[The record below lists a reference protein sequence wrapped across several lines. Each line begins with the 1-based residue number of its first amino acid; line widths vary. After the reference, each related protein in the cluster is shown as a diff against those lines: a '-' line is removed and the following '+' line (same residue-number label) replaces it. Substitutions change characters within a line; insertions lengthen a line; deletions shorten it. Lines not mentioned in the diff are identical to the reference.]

1 MQLCKIF
8 VPLRYKLLTM
18 KKIIALLVI
27 IATLAGILFYRSN
40 IHEREVVILSTNDIH
55 AVIDNFPELVT
66 AVNLCRD
73 TVTTVLVDGGDRWT
87 GNAFIDRVEGRLPI
101 IELMNHAGYDAAT
114 IGNHEFDKG
123 PAVLQG
129 AIDYAH
135 FPTLCANMQSHIDSL
150 ATPQGSITIKA
161 RNGVKIFIAGVVT
174 NYDNGHPDGS
184 DEVFQGLEFSDPME
198 AAKRELE
205 NRGNANIAILL
216 SHMGDD
222 KDIKFASENSGYNLI
237 VSGHTH
243 MRVDT
248 VVGKTAIGQTERL
261 LNLLGVTRIRLK
273 GNKVASVDYENIS
286 LESYAEDSATRQIV
300 DRIEND
306 PVLGAVVGRFS
317 DSVTHTGFANMMT
330 KVVAEATGAQ
340 IGFYHYGGVRLR
352 KHAAGDVKLATV
364 YNLEPFESK
373 IHTIT
378 MTPAQMRR
386 MIITKFNDTKNSKES
401 HRVDLFS
408 TTPYNIIVDERGEAT
423 DVVFPNLRENRK
435 YRVALS
441 DYVGKKYEDI
451 KGENHTKHDVLV
463 VDQLLEYLKTAPE
476 ITIDNQ
482 PHQKIIKL

>member
-1 MQLCKIF
+1 
-8 VPLRYKLLTM
+8 M
-18 KKIIALLVI
+18 KKIIALLVT

-40 IHEREVVILSTNDIH
+40 IHERELVVLSTNDIH
-55 AVIDNFPELVT
+55 AVIDNFPEFVT

-73 TVTTVLVDGGDRWT
+73 TVTTLLVDGGDRWT

-101 IELMNHAGYDAAT
+101 IELMNHAGYDAVVV
-114 IGNHEFDKG
+114 GNHEFDKG

-135 FPTLCANMQSHIDSL
+135 FPTLCANMQSNNPAL
-150 ATPQGSITIKA
+150 TTTQGSTTIKT
-161 RNGVKIFIAGVVT
+161 RNGIKVFIAGVVT

-184 DEVFQGLEFSDPME
+184 DDVFEGLEFSDPME

-222 KDIKFASENSGYNLI
+222 KDIKFASENSGYDMI
-237 VSGHTH
+237 VGGHTH

-248 VVGKTAIGQTERL
+248 LVGKTSIGQTERL
-261 LNLLGVTRIRLK
+261 LSLLGVTRIRLK
-273 GNKVASVDYENIS
+273 GNKVVSLDYENIS
-286 LESYAEDSATRQIV
+286 FDGYAEDSATREIV

-306 PVLGAVVGRFS
+306 PVLGAVVGQLA
-317 DSVTHTGFANMMT
+317 DSVTHTGFANMVT
-330 KVVAEATGAQ
+330 KVVAKATKADV
-340 IGFYHYGGVRLR
+340 GFYHYGGIRLR
-352 KHAAGDVKLATV
+352 KHAAGDIKLATV

-408 TTPYNIIVDERGEAT
+408 TTPYTIIVDERGEAT
-423 DVVFPNLRENRK
+423 DVLFPKLRENRK

-451 KGENHTKHDVLV
+451 KGENHTKHDILV
-463 VDQLLEYLKTAPE
+463 VDQLLKYLKESPVTP
-476 ITIDNQ
+476 IDNQ
-482 PHQKIIKL
+482 PHQKIVKR

>member
-1 MQLCKIF
+1 
-8 VPLRYKLLTM
+8 M
-18 KKIIALLVI
+18 KKIIALLVT

-40 IHEREVVILSTNDIH
+40 IHERELVVLSTNDIH
-55 AVIDNFPELVT
+55 AVIDNFPEFVT

-73 TVTTVLVDGGDRWT
+73 TVTTLLVDGGDRWT

-101 IELMNHAGYDAAT
+101 IELMNHAGYDAVVV
-114 IGNHEFDKG
+114 GNHEFDKG

-135 FPTLCANMQSHIDSL
+135 FPTLCANMQSNNPAL
-150 ATPQGSITIKA
+150 TTTQGSTTIKT
-161 RNGVKIFIAGVVT
+161 RNGIKVFIAGVVT

-184 DEVFQGLEFSDPME
+184 DDVFEGLEFSDPME

-222 KDIKFASENSGYNLI
+222 KDIKFASENSGYDMI
-237 VSGHTH
+237 VGGHTH

-248 VVGKTAIGQTERL
+248 LVGKTSIGQTERL
-261 LNLLGVTRIRLK
+261 LSLLGVTRIRLK
-273 GNKVASVDYENIS
+273 GNKVVSLDYENIS
-286 LESYAEDSATRQIV
+286 FDGYAEDSATREIV

-306 PVLGAVVGRFS
+306 PVLGAVVGQLA
-317 DSVTHTGFANMMT
+317 DSVTHTGFANMVT
-330 KVVAEATGAQ
+330 KVVAKATKAD
-340 IGFYHYGGVRLR
+340 IGFYHYGGIRLR
-352 KHAAGDVKLATV
+352 KHAAGDIKLATV

-408 TTPYNIIVDERGEAT
+408 TTPYTIIVDERGEAT
-423 DVVFPNLRENRK
+423 DVLFPKLRENRK

-451 KGENHTKHDVLV
+451 KGENHTKHDILV
-463 VDQLLEYLKTAPE
+463 VDQLLKYLKESPVTP
-476 ITIDNQ
+476 IDNQ
-482 PHQKIIKL
+482 PHQKIEKR

>member
-8 VPLRYKLLTM
+8 VPLRYKLLEM

-40 IHEREVVILSTNDIH
+40 IHEREVVVLSTNDIH

-66 AVNLCRD
+66 AVNRCRD
-73 TVTTVLVDGGDRWT
+73 SVTTVLVDSGDRWT

-101 IELMNHAGYDAAT
+101 IELMNHAGYDAVA

-135 FPTLCANMQSHIDSL
+135 FPTLCANMQSNNPAIT
-150 ATPQGSITIKA
+150 TPRGSITLKL

-184 DEVFQGLEFSDPME
+184 DEVFTGLEFTDPME

-205 NRGNANIAILL
+205 NRGDANIAILL

-222 KDIKFASENSGYNLI
+222 KDMKFASENSGYNMI

-248 VVGKTAIGQTERL
+248 LVGKTSIGQTERL

-273 GNKVASVDYENIS
+273 GSKVVSIDYENIS
-286 LESYAEDSATRQIV
+286 LEGYAEDSDTREIV

-306 PVLGAVVGRFS
+306 PVLGAVVGQLA
-317 DSVTHTGFANMMT
+317 DSVTQIGFANMMT
-330 KVVAEATGAQ
+330 KAVAQATNAD

-352 KHAAGDVKLATV
+352 KHAAGDIKLATV

-378 MTPAQMRR
+378 MTPAQMRQ
-386 MIITKFNDTKNSKES
+386 MIITKYNDTKNSKES

-408 TTPYNIIVDERGEAT
+408 TTPYDIIVDERGEAV
-423 DVVFPNLRENRK
+423 DVHFPLLRENRK
-435 YRVALS
+435 YSVALS
-441 DYVGKKYEDI
+441 DYVGKKYENI
-451 KGENHTKHDVLV
+451 KGDNHTKQDILV
-463 VDQLLEYLKTAPE
+463 VDQLLKNLKKSP
-476 ITIDNQ
+476 ITPIDNQ
-482 PHQKIIKL
+482 PHQKIIKQ

>member
-1 MQLCKIF
+1 
-8 VPLRYKLLTM
+8 M
-18 KKIIALLVI
+18 KKIIALLVT

-40 IHEREVVILSTNDIH
+40 IHERELVVLSTNDIH
-55 AVIDNFPELVT
+55 AVIDNFPEFVT

-73 TVTTVLVDGGDRWT
+73 TVTTLLVDGGDRWT

-101 IELMNHAGYDAAT
+101 IELMNHAGYDAVVV
-114 IGNHEFDKG
+114 GNHEFDKG

-135 FPTLCANMQSHIDSL
+135 FPTLCANMQSNNPALI
-150 ATPQGSITIKA
+150 TPQGSITIKT
-161 RNGVKIFIAGVVT
+161 RNGIKVFIAGVVT

-184 DEVFQGLEFSDPME
+184 DDVFEGLEFSDPME

-222 KDIKFASENSGYNLI
+222 KDIKFASENSGYDMI
-237 VSGHTH
+237 VGGHTH

-248 VVGKTAIGQTERL
+248 LVGKTSIGQTERL
-261 LNLLGVTRIRLK
+261 LSLLGVTRIRLK
-273 GNKVASVDYENIS
+273 GNKVVSLDYENIS
-286 LESYAEDSATRQIV
+286 FDGYAEDSATREIV

-306 PVLGAVVGRFS
+306 PVLGAVVGQLA
-317 DSVTHTGFANMMT
+317 DSVTHTGFANMVT
-330 KVVAEATGAQ
+330 KVVAKATKAD
-340 IGFYHYGGVRLR
+340 IGFYHYGGIRLR
-352 KHAAGDVKLATV
+352 KHAAGDIKLATV

-408 TTPYNIIVDERGEAT
+408 TTPYTIIVDERGEAT
-423 DVVFPNLRENRK
+423 DVLFPKLRENRK

-451 KGENHTKHDVLV
+451 KGENHTKHDILV
-463 VDQLLEYLKTAPE
+463 VDQLLKYLKESPVTP
-476 ITIDNQ
+476 IDNQ
-482 PHQKIIKL
+482 PHQKIVKR

>member
-1 MQLCKIF
+1 
-8 VPLRYKLLTM
+8 M
-18 KKIIALLVI
+18 KKIIALLVT

-40 IHEREVVILSTNDIH
+40 IHERELVVLSTNDIH
-55 AVIDNFPELVT
+55 AVIDNFPEFVT

-73 TVTTVLVDGGDRWT
+73 TVTTLLVDGGDRWT

-101 IELMNHAGYDAAT
+101 IELMNHAGYDAVVV
-114 IGNHEFDKG
+114 GNHEFDKG

-135 FPTLCANMQSHIDSL
+135 FPTLCANMQSNNPAL
-150 ATPQGSITIKA
+150 TTTQGSTTIKT
-161 RNGVKIFIAGVVT
+161 RNGIKVFIAGVVT

-184 DEVFQGLEFSDPME
+184 DDVFEGLEFSDPME

-222 KDIKFASENSGYNLI
+222 KDIKFASENSGYDMI
-237 VSGHTH
+237 VGGHTH

-248 VVGKTAIGQTERL
+248 LVGKTSIGQTERL
-261 LNLLGVTRIRLK
+261 LSLLGVTRIRLK
-273 GNKVASVDYENIS
+273 GNKVVSLDYENIS
-286 LESYAEDSATRQIV
+286 FDGYAEDSATREIV

-306 PVLGAVVGRFS
+306 PVLGAVVGQLA
-317 DSVTHTGFANMMT
+317 DSVTHTGFANMVT
-330 KVVAEATGAQ
+330 KVVAKATKAD
-340 IGFYHYGGVRLR
+340 IGFYHYGGIRLR
-352 KHAAGDVKLATV
+352 KHAAGDIKLATV

-408 TTPYNIIVDERGEAT
+408 TTPYTIIVDERGEAT
-423 DVVFPNLRENRK
+423 DVLFPKLRENRK

-451 KGENHTKHDVLV
+451 KGENHTKHDILV
-463 VDQLLEYLKTAPE
+463 VDQLLKYLKESPVTP
-476 ITIDNQ
+476 IDNQ
-482 PHQKIIKL
+482 PHQKIVKR

>member
-1 MQLCKIF
+1 
-8 VPLRYKLLTM
+8 M
-18 KKIIALLVI
+18 KKIIALLVT

-40 IHEREVVILSTNDIH
+40 IHERELVVLSTNDIH
-55 AVIDNFPELVT
+55 AVIDNFPEFVT

-73 TVTTVLVDGGDRWT
+73 TVTTLLVDGGDRWT

-101 IELMNHAGYDAAT
+101 IELMNHAGYDAVVV
-114 IGNHEFDKG
+114 GNHEFDKG

-135 FPTLCANMQSHIDSL
+135 FPTLCANMQSNNPAL
-150 ATPQGSITIKA
+150 TTTQGSITIKT
-161 RNGVKIFIAGVVT
+161 RNGIKVFIAGVVT

-184 DEVFQGLEFSDPME
+184 DDVFEGLEFSDPME

-222 KDIKFASENSGYNLI
+222 KDIKFASENSGYDMI
-237 VSGHTH
+237 VGGHTH

-248 VVGKTAIGQTERL
+248 LVGKTSIGQTERL
-261 LNLLGVTRIRLK
+261 LSLLGVTRIRLK
-273 GNKVASVDYENIS
+273 GNKVVSLDYENIS
-286 LESYAEDSATRQIV
+286 FDGYAEDSATREIV

-306 PVLGAVVGRFS
+306 PVLGAVVGQLA
-317 DSVTHTGFANMMT
+317 DSVTHTGFANMVT
-330 KVVAEATGAQ
+330 KVVAKATKADV
-340 IGFYHYGGVRLR
+340 GFYHYGGIRLR
-352 KHAAGDVKLATV
+352 KHAAGDIKLATV

-408 TTPYNIIVDERGEAT
+408 TTPYTIIVDERGEAT
-423 DVVFPNLRENRK
+423 DVLFPKLRENRK

-451 KGENHTKHDVLV
+451 KGENHTKHDILV
-463 VDQLLEYLKTAPE
+463 VDQLLKYLKESPVTP
-476 ITIDNQ
+476 IDNQ
-482 PHQKIIKL
+482 PHQKIVKR

>member
-1 MQLCKIF
+1 
-8 VPLRYKLLTM
+8 M
-18 KKIIALLVI
+18 KKIIALLVT

-40 IHEREVVILSTNDIH
+40 IHERELVVLSTNDIH
-55 AVIDNFPELVT
+55 AVIDNFPEFVT

-73 TVTTVLVDGGDRWT
+73 TVTTLLVDGGDRWT

-101 IELMNHAGYDAAT
+101 IELMNHAGYDAVVV
-114 IGNHEFDKG
+114 GNHEFDKG

-135 FPTLCANMQSHIDSL
+135 FPTLCANMQSNNPAL
-150 ATPQGSITIKA
+150 TTTQGSTTIKT
-161 RNGVKIFIAGVVT
+161 RNGIKVFIAGVVT

-184 DEVFQGLEFSDPME
+184 DDVFEGLEFSDPME
-198 AAKRELE
+198 AAKRGLE

-222 KDIKFASENSGYNLI
+222 KDIKFASENSGYDMI

-248 VVGKTAIGQTERL
+248 LVGKTSIGQTERL
-261 LNLLGVTRIRLK
+261 LSLLGVTRIRLK
-273 GNKVASVDYENIS
+273 GNKVVSLDYENIS
-286 LESYAEDSATRQIV
+286 FDGYAEDSATREIV

-306 PVLGAVVGRFS
+306 PVLGAVVGQLA
-317 DSVTHTGFANMMT
+317 DSVTHTGFANMVT
-330 KVVAEATGAQ
+330 KVVAKATKAD
-340 IGFYHYGGVRLR
+340 IGFYHYGGIRLR
-352 KHAAGDVKLATV
+352 KHAAGDIKLATV

-408 TTPYNIIVDERGEAT
+408 TTPYTIIVDERGEAT
-423 DVVFPNLRENRK
+423 DVLFPKLRENRK

-441 DYVGKKYEDI
+441 DYVGKKYDDI
-451 KGENHTKHDVLV
+451 KGENHTKHDILV
-463 VDQLLEYLKTAPE
+463 VDQLLKYLKESPVTP
-476 ITIDNQ
+476 IDNQ
-482 PHQKIIKL
+482 PHQKIVKR

>member
-1 MQLCKIF
+1 
-8 VPLRYKLLTM
+8 M
-18 KKIIALLVI
+18 KKIIALLVT

-40 IHEREVVILSTNDIH
+40 IHERELVVLSTNDIH
-55 AVIDNFPELVT
+55 AVIDNFPEFVT

-73 TVTTVLVDGGDRWT
+73 TVTTLLVDGGDRWT

-101 IELMNHAGYDAAT
+101 IELMNHAGYDAVVV
-114 IGNHEFDKG
+114 GNHEFDKG

-135 FPTLCANMQSHIDSL
+135 FPTLCANMQSNNPAL
-150 ATPQGSITIKA
+150 TTTQGSTTIKT
-161 RNGVKIFIAGVVT
+161 RNGIKVFVAGVVT

-184 DEVFQGLEFSDPME
+184 DDVFEGLEFSDPME

-222 KDIKFASENSGYNLI
+222 KDIKFASENSGYDMI
-237 VSGHTH
+237 VGGHTH

-248 VVGKTAIGQTERL
+248 LVGKTSIGQTERL
-261 LNLLGVTRIRLK
+261 LSLLGVTRIRLK
-273 GNKVASVDYENIS
+273 GNKVVSLDYENIS
-286 LESYAEDSATRQIV
+286 FDGYAEDSATREIV

-306 PVLGAVVGRFS
+306 PVLGAVVGQLA
-317 DSVTHTGFANMMT
+317 DSVTHTGFANMVT
-330 KVVAEATGAQ
+330 KVVAKATKADV
-340 IGFYHYGGVRLR
+340 GFYHYGGIRLR
-352 KHAAGDVKLATV
+352 KHAAGDIKLATV

-408 TTPYNIIVDERGEAT
+408 TTPYTIIVDERGEAT
-423 DVVFPNLRENRK
+423 DVLFPKLRENRK

-451 KGENHTKHDVLV
+451 KGENHTKHDILV
-463 VDQLLEYLKTAPE
+463 VDQLLKYLKESPVTL
-476 ITIDNQ
+476 IDNQ
-482 PHQKIIKL
+482 PHQKIVKR

>member
-1 MQLCKIF
+1 
-8 VPLRYKLLTM
+8 M
-18 KKIIALLVI
+18 KKIIALLI
-27 IATLAGILFYRSN
+27 TIATLAGILFYRSN
-40 IHEREVVILSTNDIH
+40 IHERELVVLSTNDIH
-55 AVIDNFPELVT
+55 AVIDNFPEFVT

-73 TVTTVLVDGGDRWT
+73 TVTTLLVDGGDRWT

-101 IELMNHAGYDAAT
+101 IELMNHAGYDAVVV
-114 IGNHEFDKG
+114 GNHEFDKG

-135 FPTLCANMQSHIDSL
+135 FPTLCANMQSNNPAL
-150 ATPQGSITIKA
+150 TTTQGSTTIKT
-161 RNGVKIFIAGVVT
+161 RNGIKVFIAGVVT

-184 DEVFQGLEFSDPME
+184 DDVFEGLEFSDPME

-222 KDIKFASENSGYNLI
+222 KDIKFASENSGYDMI
-237 VSGHTH
+237 VGGHTH

-248 VVGKTAIGQTERL
+248 LVGKTSIGQTERL
-261 LNLLGVTRIRLK
+261 LSLLGVTRIRLK
-273 GNKVASVDYENIS
+273 GNKVVSLDYENIS
-286 LESYAEDSATRQIV
+286 FDGYAEDSATREIV

-306 PVLGAVVGRFS
+306 PVLGAVVGQLA
-317 DSVTHTGFANMMT
+317 DSVTHTGFANMVT
-330 KVVAEATGAQ
+330 KVVAKATKAD
-340 IGFYHYGGVRLR
+340 IGFYHYGGIRLR
-352 KHAAGDVKLATV
+352 KHAAGDIKLATV

-408 TTPYNIIVDERGEAT
+408 TTPYTIIVDERGEAT
-423 DVVFPNLRENRK
+423 DVLFPKLRENRK

-441 DYVGKKYEDI
+441 DYVGKKYENI
-451 KGENHTKHDVLV
+451 KGENHTKHDILV
-463 VDQLLEYLKTAPE
+463 VDQLLKYLKESPVTP
-476 ITIDNQ
+476 IDNQ
-482 PHQKIIKL
+482 PYQKIVKR

>member
-1 MQLCKIF
+1 
-8 VPLRYKLLTM
+8 M
-18 KKIIALLVI
+18 KKIIALLVT

-40 IHEREVVILSTNDIH
+40 IHERELVVLSTNDIH
-55 AVIDNFPELVT
+55 AVIDNFPEFVT

-73 TVTTVLVDGGDRWT
+73 TVTTLLVDGGDRWT

-101 IELMNHAGYDAAT
+101 IELMNHAGYDAVVV
-114 IGNHEFDKG
+114 GNHEFDKG

-135 FPTLCANMQSHIDSL
+135 FPTLCANMQSNNPAL
-150 ATPQGSITIKA
+150 TTTQGSTTIKT
-161 RNGVKIFIAGVVT
+161 RNGIKVFIAGVVT

-184 DEVFQGLEFSDPME
+184 DDVFEGLEFSDPME

-222 KDIKFASENSGYNLI
+222 KDIKFASENSGYDM
-237 VSGHTH
+237 VVGGHTH

-248 VVGKTAIGQTERL
+248 LVGKTSIGQTERL
-261 LNLLGVTRIRLK
+261 LGLLGVTRIRLK
-273 GNKVASVDYENIS
+273 GNKVVSLDYENIS
-286 LESYAEDSATRQIV
+286 FDGYAEDSATREIV

-306 PVLGAVVGRFS
+306 PVLGAVVGQLA
-317 DSVTHTGFANMMT
+317 DSVTHTGFANMVT
-330 KVVAEATGAQ
+330 KVVAKATKADV
-340 IGFYHYGGVRLR
+340 GFYHYGGIRLR
-352 KHAAGDVKLATV
+352 KHAAGDIKLATV

-408 TTPYNIIVDERGEAT
+408 TTPYTIIVDERGEAT
-423 DVVFPNLRENRK
+423 DVLFPKLRENRK

-451 KGENHTKHDVLV
+451 KGENHTKHDILV
-463 VDQLLEYLKTAPE
+463 VDQLLKYLKESPVTP
-476 ITIDNQ
+476 IDTQ
-482 PHQKIIKL
+482 PHQKIVKR

>member
-1 MQLCKIF
+1 
-8 VPLRYKLLTM
+8 M
-18 KKIIALLVI
+18 KKIIALLI
-27 IATLAGILFYRSN
+27 TIATLAGILFYRSN
-40 IHEREVVILSTNDIH
+40 IHERELVVLSTNDIH
-55 AVIDNFPELVT
+55 AVIDNFPEFVT

-73 TVTTVLVDGGDRWT
+73 TVTTLLVDGGDRWT

-101 IELMNHAGYDAAT
+101 IELMNHAGYDAVVV
-114 IGNHEFDKG
+114 GNHEFDKG

-135 FPTLCANMQSHIDSL
+135 FPTLCANMQSNNPAL
-150 ATPQGSITIKA
+150 TTTQGSTTIKT
-161 RNGVKIFIAGVVT
+161 RNGIKVFIAGVVT

-184 DEVFQGLEFSDPME
+184 DDVFEGLEFSDPME

-222 KDIKFASENSGYNLI
+222 KDIKFASENSGYDMI
-237 VSGHTH
+237 VGGHTH

-248 VVGKTAIGQTERL
+248 LVGKTSIGQTERL
-261 LNLLGVTRIRLK
+261 LSLLGVTRIRLK
-273 GNKVASVDYENIS
+273 GNKVVSLDYENIS
-286 LESYAEDSATRQIV
+286 FDGYAEDSATREIV

-306 PVLGAVVGRFS
+306 PVLGAVVGQLA
-317 DSVTHTGFANMMT
+317 DSVTHTGFANMVT
-330 KVVAEATGAQ
+330 KVVAKATKAD
-340 IGFYHYGGVRLR
+340 IGFYHYGGIRLR
-352 KHAAGDVKLATV
+352 KHATGDIKLATV

-408 TTPYNIIVDERGEAT
+408 TTPYTIIVDERGEAT
-423 DVVFPNLRENRK
+423 DVLFPKLRENRK

-441 DYVGKKYEDI
+441 DYVGKKYENI
-451 KGENHTKHDVLV
+451 KGENHTKHDILV
-463 VDQLLEYLKTAPE
+463 VDQLLKYLKESPVTP
-476 ITIDNQ
+476 IDNQ
-482 PHQKIIKL
+482 PYQKIVKR

>member
-1 MQLCKIF
+1 
-8 VPLRYKLLTM
+8 M
-18 KKIIALLVI
+18 KKIIALLVT

-40 IHEREVVILSTNDIH
+40 IHERELVVLSTNDIH
-55 AVIDNFPELVT
+55 AVIDNFPEFVT

-73 TVTTVLVDGGDRWT
+73 TVTTLLVDGGDRWT

-101 IELMNHAGYDAAT
+101 IELMNHAGYDAVVV
-114 IGNHEFDKG
+114 GNHEFDKG

-135 FPTLCANMQSHIDSL
+135 FPTLCANMQSNNPAL
-150 ATPQGSITIKA
+150 TTTQGSTTIKT
-161 RNGVKIFIAGVVT
+161 RNGIKVFIAGVVT

-184 DEVFQGLEFSDPME
+184 DDVFEGLEFSDPME

-222 KDIKFASENSGYNLI
+222 KDIHFASENSGYDMI
-237 VSGHTH
+237 VGGHTH

-248 VVGKTAIGQTERL
+248 LVGKTSIGQTERL
-261 LNLLGVTRIRLK
+261 LGLLGVTRIRLK
-273 GNKVASVDYENIS
+273 GNKVVSLDYENIPFDG
-286 LESYAEDSATRQIV
+286 YAEDSATREIV

-306 PVLGAVVGRFS
+306 PVLGAVVGQLA
-317 DSVTHTGFANMMT
+317 DSVTHTGFANMVT
-330 KVVAEATGAQ
+330 KVVAKATKADV
-340 IGFYHYGGVRLR
+340 GFYHYGGIRLR
-352 KHAAGDVKLATV
+352 KHAAGDIKLATV

-408 TTPYNIIVDERGEAT
+408 TTPYTIIVDERGEAT
-423 DVVFPNLRENRK
+423 DVLFPKLRENRK

-451 KGENHTKHDVLV
+451 KGENHTKHDILV
-463 VDQLLEYLKTAPE
+463 VDQLLKYLKESPVTP
-476 ITIDNQ
+476 IDNQ
-482 PHQKIIKL
+482 PHQKIVKR

>member
-1 MQLCKIF
+1 
-8 VPLRYKLLTM
+8 M
-18 KKIIALLVI
+18 KKIIALLVT

-40 IHEREVVILSTNDIH
+40 IHERELVVLSTNDIH
-55 AVIDNFPELVT
+55 AVIDNFPEFVT

-73 TVTTVLVDGGDRWT
+73 TVTTLLVDGGDRWT

-101 IELMNHAGYDAAT
+101 IELMNHAGYDAVVV
-114 IGNHEFDKG
+114 GNHEFDKG

-135 FPTLCANMQSHIDSL
+135 FPTLCANMQSNNPAL
-150 ATPQGSITIKA
+150 TTTQGSTTIKT
-161 RNGVKIFIAGVVT
+161 RNGIKVFIAGVVT

-184 DEVFQGLEFSDPME
+184 DDVFEGLEFSDPME

-222 KDIKFASENSGYNLI
+222 KDIKFASENSGYDMI
-237 VSGHTH
+237 VGGHTH

-248 VVGKTAIGQTERL
+248 LVGKTSIGQTERL
-261 LNLLGVTRIRLK
+261 LSLLGVTRIRLK
-273 GNKVASVDYENIS
+273 GNKVVSLDYENIS
-286 LESYAEDSATRQIV
+286 FDGYAEDSATREIV

-306 PVLGAVVGRFS
+306 PVLGAVVGQLA
-317 DSVTHTGFANMMT
+317 DSVTHTGFANMVT
-330 KVVAEATGAQ
+330 KVVAKATKAD
-340 IGFYHYGGVRLR
+340 IGFYHYGGIRLR
-352 KHAAGDVKLATV
+352 KHAAGDIKLATV

-408 TTPYNIIVDERGEAT
+408 TTPYTIIVDERGEAT
-423 DVVFPNLRENRK
+423 DVLFPKLRENRK

-451 KGENHTKHDVLV
+451 KGENHTKHDILV
-463 VDQLLEYLKTAPE
+463 VDQLLKYLKESPVTP
-476 ITIDNQ
+476 IDNQ
-482 PHQKIIKL
+482 PYQKIVKR

>member
-1 MQLCKIF
+1 
-8 VPLRYKLLTM
+8 M
-18 KKIIALLVI
+18 KKIIALLVT

-40 IHEREVVILSTNDIH
+40 IHERELVVLSTNDIH
-55 AVIDNFPELVT
+55 AVIDNFPEFVT

-73 TVTTVLVDGGDRWT
+73 TVTTLLVDGGDRWT

-101 IELMNHAGYDAAT
+101 IELMNHAGYDAVVV
-114 IGNHEFDKG
+114 GNHEFDKG

-135 FPTLCANMQSHIDSL
+135 FPTLCANMQSNNPAL
-150 ATPQGSITIKA
+150 TTTQGSTTIKT
-161 RNGVKIFIAGVVT
+161 RNGIKVFIAGVVT

-184 DEVFQGLEFSDPME
+184 DDVFEGLEFSDPME

-222 KDIKFASENSGYNLI
+222 KDIKFASENSGYDMI
-237 VSGHTH
+237 VGGHTH

-248 VVGKTAIGQTERL
+248 LVGKTSIGQTERL
-261 LNLLGVTRIRLK
+261 LSLLGVTRIRLK
-273 GNKVASVDYENIS
+273 GNKVVSLDYENIS
-286 LESYAEDSATRQIV
+286 FDGYAEDSATREIV

-306 PVLGAVVGRFS
+306 PVLGAVVGQLA
-317 DSVTHTGFANMMT
+317 DSVTHTGFANMVT
-330 KVVAEATGAQ
+330 KVVAKATKAD
-340 IGFYHYGGVRLR
+340 IGFYHYGGIRLR
-352 KHAAGDVKLATV
+352 KHAAGDIKLATV

-373 IHTIT
+373 IHTIM

-408 TTPYNIIVDERGEAT
+408 TTPYTIIVDERGEAT
-423 DVVFPNLRENRK
+423 DVLFPKLRENRK

-451 KGENHTKHDVLV
+451 KGENHTKHDILV
-463 VDQLLEYLKTAPE
+463 VDQLLKYLKESPVTP
-476 ITIDNQ
+476 IDNQ
-482 PHQKIIKL
+482 PHQKIVKR

>member
-1 MQLCKIF
+1 
-8 VPLRYKLLTM
+8 M
-18 KKIIALLVI
+18 KKIIALLVT

-40 IHEREVVILSTNDIH
+40 IHERELVVLSTNDIH
-55 AVIDNFPELVT
+55 AVIDNFPEFVT

-73 TVTTVLVDGGDRWT
+73 TVTTLLVDGGDRWT

-101 IELMNHAGYDAAT
+101 IELMNHAGYDAVVV
-114 IGNHEFDKG
+114 GNHEFDKG

-135 FPTLCANMQSHIDSL
+135 FPTLCANMQSNNPAL
-150 ATPQGSITIKA
+150 TTTQGSITIKT
-161 RNGVKIFIAGVVT
+161 RNGIKVFIAGVVT

-184 DEVFQGLEFSDPME
+184 DDVFEGLEFSDPME

-222 KDIKFASENSGYNLI
+222 KDIKFASENSGYDMI
-237 VSGHTH
+237 VGGHTH

-248 VVGKTAIGQTERL
+248 LVGKTSIGQTERL
-261 LNLLGVTRIRLK
+261 LSLLGVTRIRLK
-273 GNKVASVDYENIS
+273 GNKVVSLDYENIS
-286 LESYAEDSATRQIV
+286 FDGYAEDSATREIV

-306 PVLGAVVGRFS
+306 PVLGAVVGQLA
-317 DSVTHTGFANMMT
+317 DSVTHTGFANMVT
-330 KVVAEATGAQ
+330 KVVVKATKAD
-340 IGFYHYGGVRLR
+340 IGFYHYGGIRLR
-352 KHAAGDVKLATV
+352 KHAAGDIKLATV

-408 TTPYNIIVDERGEAT
+408 TTPYTIIVDERGEAT
-423 DVVFPNLRENRK
+423 DVLFPKLRENRK

-451 KGENHTKHDVLV
+451 KGENHTKHDILV
-463 VDQLLEYLKTAPE
+463 VDQLLKYLKESPVTP
-476 ITIDNQ
+476 IDNQ
-482 PHQKIIKL
+482 PHQKIVKR

>member
-1 MQLCKIF
+1 
-8 VPLRYKLLTM
+8 M
-18 KKIIALLVI
+18 KKIIALLVT

-40 IHEREVVILSTNDIH
+40 IHERELVVLSTNDIH
-55 AVIDNFPELVT
+55 AVIDNFPEFVT

-73 TVTTVLVDGGDRWT
+73 TVTTLLVDGGDRWT

-101 IELMNHAGYDAAT
+101 IELMNHAGYDAVVV
-114 IGNHEFDKG
+114 GNHEFDKG

-135 FPTLCANMQSHIDSL
+135 FPTLCANMQSNNPAL
-150 ATPQGSITIKA
+150 TTTQGSTTIKT
-161 RNGVKIFIAGVVT
+161 RNGIKVFIAGVVT

-184 DEVFQGLEFSDPME
+184 DDVFEGLEFSDPME

-205 NRGNANIAILL
+205 NSGNANIAILL

-222 KDIKFASENSGYNLI
+222 KDIKFASENSGYDM
-237 VSGHTH
+237 VVGGHTH

-248 VVGKTAIGQTERL
+248 LVGKTSIGQTERL
-261 LNLLGVTRIRLK
+261 LSLLGVTRIRLK
-273 GNKVASVDYENIS
+273 GNKVVSLDYENIS
-286 LESYAEDSATRQIV
+286 FDGYAEDSATREIV

-306 PVLGAVVGRFS
+306 PVLGAVVGQLA
-317 DSVTHTGFANMMT
+317 DSVTHTGFANMVT
-330 KVVAEATGAQ
+330 KVVAKATKAD
-340 IGFYHYGGVRLR
+340 IGFYHYGGIRLR
-352 KHAAGDVKLATV
+352 KHAAGDIKLATV

-408 TTPYNIIVDERGEAT
+408 TTPYTIIVDERGEAT
-423 DVVFPNLRENRK
+423 DVLFPKLRENRK

-451 KGENHTKHDVLV
+451 KGENHTKHDILV
-463 VDQLLEYLKTAPE
+463 VDQLLKYLKESPVTP
-476 ITIDNQ
+476 IDNQ
-482 PHQKIIKL
+482 PHQKIVKR

>member
-1 MQLCKIF
+1 
-8 VPLRYKLLTM
+8 M
-18 KKIIALLVI
+18 KKIIALLVT

-40 IHEREVVILSTNDIH
+40 IHERELVVLSTNDIH
-55 AVIDNFPELVT
+55 AVIDNFPEFVT

-73 TVTTVLVDGGDRWT
+73 TVTTLLVDGGDRWT

-101 IELMNHAGYDAAT
+101 IELMNHAGYDAVVV
-114 IGNHEFDKG
+114 GNHEFDKG

-135 FPTLCANMQSHIDSL
+135 FPTLCANMQSNNPAL
-150 ATPQGSITIKA
+150 TTTQGSITIKT
-161 RNGVKIFIAGVVT
+161 RNGIKVFIAGVVT

-184 DEVFQGLEFSDPME
+184 DDVFEGLEFSDPME

-222 KDIKFASENSGYNLI
+222 KDIKFASENSGYDMI
-237 VSGHTH
+237 VGGHTH

-248 VVGKTAIGQTERL
+248 LVGKTSIGQTERL
-261 LNLLGVTRIRLK
+261 LSLLGVTRIRLK
-273 GNKVASVDYENIS
+273 GNKVVSLDYENIS
-286 LESYAEDSATRQIV
+286 FDGYAEDSATREIV

-306 PVLGAVVGRFS
+306 PVLGAVVGQLA
-317 DSVTHTGFANMMT
+317 DSVTHTGFANMVT
-330 KVVAEATGAQ
+330 KVVAKATKAD
-340 IGFYHYGGVRLR
+340 IGFYHYGGIRLR
-352 KHAAGDVKLATV
+352 KHAAGDIKLATV

-408 TTPYNIIVDERGEAT
+408 TTPYTIIVDERGEAT
-423 DVVFPNLRENRK
+423 DVLFPKLRENRK

-451 KGENHTKHDVLV
+451 KGENHTKHDILV
-463 VDQLLEYLKTAPE
+463 VDQLLKYLKESPVTP
-476 ITIDNQ
+476 IDNQ
-482 PHQKIIKL
+482 PHQKIVKR

>member
-1 MQLCKIF
+1 
-8 VPLRYKLLTM
+8 M
-18 KKIIALLVI
+18 KKIIALLVT

-40 IHEREVVILSTNDIH
+40 IHERELVVLSTNDIH
-55 AVIDNFPELVT
+55 AVIDNFPEFVT

-73 TVTTVLVDGGDRWT
+73 TVTTLLVDGGDRWT

-101 IELMNHAGYDAAT
+101 IELMNHAGYDAVVV
-114 IGNHEFDKG
+114 GNHEFDKG

-135 FPTLCANMQSHIDSL
+135 FPTLCANMQSKNPAL
-150 ATPQGSITIKA
+150 TTPQGSTTIKT
-161 RNGVKIFIAGVVT
+161 RNGIKVFIAGVVT

-184 DEVFQGLEFSDPME
+184 DDVFEGLEFSDPME

-222 KDIKFASENSGYNLI
+222 KDIKFASENSGYDMI
-237 VSGHTH
+237 VGGHTH

-248 VVGKTAIGQTERL
+248 LVGKTSIGQTERL
-261 LNLLGVTRIRLK
+261 LSLLGVTRIRLK
-273 GNKVASVDYENIS
+273 GNKVVSLDYENIS
-286 LESYAEDSATRQIV
+286 FDGYTEDSATREIV

-306 PVLGAVVGRFS
+306 PVLGAVVGQLA
-317 DSVTHTGFANMMT
+317 DSVTHTGFANMVT
-330 KVVAEATGAQ
+330 KVVAKATKAD
-340 IGFYHYGGVRLR
+340 IGFYHYGGIRLR
-352 KHAAGDVKLATV
+352 KHAAGDIKLATV

-408 TTPYNIIVDERGEAT
+408 TTPYTIIVDERGEAT
-423 DVVFPNLRENRK
+423 DVLFPKLRENRK
-435 YRVALS
+435 YSVALS

-451 KGENHTKHDVLV
+451 KGENHTKHDILV
-463 VDQLLEYLKTAPE
+463 VDQLLKYLKESPVTP
-476 ITIDNQ
+476 IDNQ
-482 PHQKIIKL
+482 PYQKIVKR

>member
-1 MQLCKIF
+1 
-8 VPLRYKLLTM
+8 M
-18 KKIIALLVI
+18 KKIIALLVT

-40 IHEREVVILSTNDIH
+40 IHERELVVLSTNDIH
-55 AVIDNFPELVT
+55 AVIDNFPEFVT

-73 TVTTVLVDGGDRWT
+73 TVTTLLVDGGDRWT

-101 IELMNHAGYDAAT
+101 IELMNHAGYDAVVV
-114 IGNHEFDKG
+114 GNHEFDKG

-135 FPTLCANMQSHIDSL
+135 FPTLCANMQSNNPAL
-150 ATPQGSITIKA
+150 TTTQGSITIKT
-161 RNGVKIFIAGVVT
+161 RNGIKVFIAGVVT

-184 DEVFQGLEFSDPME
+184 DDVFEGLEFSDPME

-222 KDIKFASENSGYNLI
+222 KDIKFASENSGYDMI
-237 VSGHTH
+237 VGGHTH

-248 VVGKTAIGQTERL
+248 LVGKTSIGQTERL
-261 LNLLGVTRIRLK
+261 LSLLGVTRIRLK
-273 GNKVASVDYENIS
+273 GNKVVSLDYENIS
-286 LESYAEDSATRQIV
+286 FDGYAEDSATREIV

-306 PVLGAVVGRFS
+306 PVLGAVVGQLA
-317 DSVTHTGFANMMT
+317 DSVTHTGFANMVT
-330 KVVAEATGAQ
+330 KVVAKATKAD
-340 IGFYHYGGVRLR
+340 IGFYHYGGIRLR
-352 KHAAGDVKLATV
+352 KHAAGDIKLATV

-408 TTPYNIIVDERGEAT
+408 TTPYTIIVDERGEAT
-423 DVVFPNLRENRK
+423 DVLFPKLRENRK
-435 YRVALS
+435 YSVALS

-451 KGENHTKHDVLV
+451 KGENHTKHDILV
-463 VDQLLEYLKTAPE
+463 VDQLLKYLKESPVTP
-476 ITIDNQ
+476 IDNQ
-482 PHQKIIKL
+482 PYQKIVKR

>member
-1 MQLCKIF
+1 
-8 VPLRYKLLTM
+8 M
-18 KKIIALLVI
+18 KKIIALLVT

-40 IHEREVVILSTNDIH
+40 IHERELVVLSTNDIH
-55 AVIDNFPELVT
+55 AVIDNFPEFVT

-73 TVTTVLVDGGDRWT
+73 TVTTLLVDGGDRWT

-101 IELMNHAGYDAAT
+101 IELMNHAGYDAVVV
-114 IGNHEFDKG
+114 GNHEFDKG

-135 FPTLCANMQSHIDSL
+135 FPTLCANMQSNNPAL
-150 ATPQGSITIKA
+150 TTTQGSTTIKT
-161 RNGVKIFIAGVVT
+161 RNGIKVFIAGVVT

-184 DEVFQGLEFSDPME
+184 DDVFEGLEFSDPME

-222 KDIKFASENSGYNLI
+222 KDIKFASENSGYDMI
-237 VSGHTH
+237 VGGHTH

-248 VVGKTAIGQTERL
+248 LVCKTSIGQTERL
-261 LNLLGVTRIRLK
+261 LSLLGVTRIRLK
-273 GNKVASVDYENIS
+273 GNKVVSLDYENIS
-286 LESYAEDSATRQIV
+286 FDGYAEDSATREIV

-306 PVLGAVVGRFS
+306 PVLGAVVGQLA
-317 DSVTHTGFANMMT
+317 DSVTHTGFANMVT
-330 KVVAEATGAQ
+330 KVVAKATKAD
-340 IGFYHYGGVRLR
+340 IGFYHYGGIRLR
-352 KHAAGDVKLATV
+352 KHAAGDIKLATV

-408 TTPYNIIVDERGEAT
+408 TTPYTIIVDERGEAT
-423 DVVFPNLRENRK
+423 DVLFPKLRENRK

-451 KGENHTKHDVLV
+451 KGENHTKHDILV
-463 VDQLLEYLKTAPE
+463 VDQLLKYLKESPVTP
-476 ITIDNQ
+476 IDNQ
-482 PHQKIIKL
+482 PHQKIVKR

>member
-1 MQLCKIF
+1 
-8 VPLRYKLLTM
+8 M
-18 KKIIALLVI
+18 KKIIALLVT

-40 IHEREVVILSTNDIH
+40 IHERELVVLSTNDIH
-55 AVIDNFPELVT
+55 AVIDNFPEFVT

-73 TVTTVLVDGGDRWT
+73 TVTTLLVDGGDRWT

-101 IELMNHAGYDAAT
+101 IELMNHAGYDAVVV
-114 IGNHEFDKG
+114 GNHEFDKG

-135 FPTLCANMQSHIDSL
+135 FPTLCANMQSNNPAL
-150 ATPQGSITIKA
+150 TTTQGSTTIKT
-161 RNGVKIFIAGVVT
+161 RNGIKVFIAGVVT

-184 DEVFQGLEFSDPME
+184 DDVFEGLEFSDPME
-198 AAKRELE
+198 AAKRGLE

-222 KDIKFASENSGYNLI
+222 KDIKFASENSGYDMI
-237 VSGHTH
+237 VGGHTH

-248 VVGKTAIGQTERL
+248 LVGKTSIGQTERL
-261 LNLLGVTRIRLK
+261 LSLLGVTRIRLK
-273 GNKVASVDYENIS
+273 GNKVVSLDYENIS
-286 LESYAEDSATRQIV
+286 FDGYTEDSATREIV

-306 PVLGAVVGRFS
+306 PVLGAVVGQLA
-317 DSVTHTGFANMMT
+317 DSVTHTGFANMVT
-330 KVVAEATGAQ
+330 KVVAKATKAD
-340 IGFYHYGGVRLR
+340 IGFYHYGGIRLR
-352 KHAAGDVKLATV
+352 KHAAGDIKLATV

-373 IHTIT
+373 IHTIM

-408 TTPYNIIVDERGEAT
+408 TTPYTIIVDERGEAT
-423 DVVFPNLRENRK
+423 DVLFPKLRENRK

-451 KGENHTKHDVLV
+451 KGENHTKHDILV
-463 VDQLLEYLKTAPE
+463 VDQLLKYLKESPVTP
-476 ITIDNQ
+476 IDNQ
-482 PHQKIIKL
+482 PYQKIVKR

>member
-1 MQLCKIF
+1 
-8 VPLRYKLLTM
+8 M
-18 KKIIALLVI
+18 KKIIALLVT

-40 IHEREVVILSTNDIH
+40 IHERELVVLSTNDIH
-55 AVIDNFPELVT
+55 AVIDNFPEFVT

-73 TVTTVLVDGGDRWT
+73 TVTTLLVDGGDRWT

-101 IELMNHAGYDAAT
+101 IELINHAGYDAVAL
-114 IGNHEFDKG
+114 GNHEFDKG

-135 FPTLCANMQSHIDSL
+135 FPTLCANMQSNNPAL
-150 ATPQGSITIKA
+150 TTTQGSITIKT
-161 RNGVKIFIAGVVT
+161 RNGIKVFIAGVVT

-184 DEVFQGLEFSDPME
+184 DDVFEGLEFSDPKE

-222 KDIKFASENSGYNLI
+222 KDIKFASENSGYDMI
-237 VSGHTH
+237 VGGHTH

-248 VVGKTAIGQTERL
+248 LVGKTSIGQTERL
-261 LNLLGVTRIRLK
+261 LSLLGVTRIRLK
-273 GNKVASVDYENIS
+273 GNKVVSLDYENIS
-286 LESYAEDSATRQIV
+286 FDGYAEDSATREIV

-306 PVLGAVVGRFS
+306 PVLGAVVGQLA
-317 DSVTHTGFANMMT
+317 DSVTHTGFANMVT
-330 KVVAEATGAQ
+330 KVVAKATKAD
-340 IGFYHYGGVRLR
+340 IGFYHYGGIRLR
-352 KHAAGDVKLATV
+352 KHAAGDIKLATV

-408 TTPYNIIVDERGEAT
+408 TTPYTIIVDERGEAT
-423 DVVFPNLRENRK
+423 DVLFPKLRENRK

-451 KGENHTKHDVLV
+451 KGENHTKHDILV
-463 VDQLLEYLKTAPE
+463 VDQLLKYLKESPVTP
-476 ITIDNQ
+476 IDNQ
-482 PHQKIIKL
+482 PHQKIVKR

>member
-1 MQLCKIF
+1 
-8 VPLRYKLLTM
+8 M
-18 KKIIALLVI
+18 KKIIALLVT

-40 IHEREVVILSTNDIH
+40 IHERELVVLSTNDIH
-55 AVIDNFPELVT
+55 AVIDNFPEFVT

-73 TVTTVLVDGGDRWT
+73 TVTTLLVDGGDRWT

-101 IELMNHAGYDAAT
+101 IELMNHAGYDAVVV
-114 IGNHEFDKG
+114 GNHEFDKG

-135 FPTLCANMQSHIDSL
+135 FPTLCANMQSNNPTL
-150 ATPQGSITIKA
+150 TTPQGSITIKT
-161 RNGVKIFIAGVVT
+161 RNGIKVFIAGVVT

-184 DEVFQGLEFSDPME
+184 DDVFEGLEFSDPME

-222 KDIKFASENSGYNLI
+222 KDIKFASENSGYDMI
-237 VSGHTH
+237 VGGHTH

-248 VVGKTAIGQTERL
+248 LVGKTSIGQTERL
-261 LNLLGVTRIRLK
+261 LSLLGVTRIRLK
-273 GNKVASVDYENIS
+273 GNKVVSLDYENIS
-286 LESYAEDSATRQIV
+286 FDGYAEDSATREIV

-306 PVLGAVVGRFS
+306 PVLGAVVGQLA
-317 DSVTHTGFANMMT
+317 DSVTHTGFANMVT
-330 KVVAEATGAQ
+330 KVVAKATKAD
-340 IGFYHYGGVRLR
+340 IGFYHYGGIRLR
-352 KHAAGDVKLATV
+352 KHAAGDIKLATV

-408 TTPYNIIVDERGEAT
+408 TTPYTIIVDERGEAT
-423 DVVFPNLRENRK
+423 DVLFPKLRENRK

-451 KGENHTKHDVLV
+451 KGENHTKHDILV
-463 VDQLLEYLKTAPE
+463 VDQLLKYLKESPVTL
-476 ITIDNQ
+476 IDNQ
-482 PHQKIIKL
+482 PHQKIVKR

>member
-1 MQLCKIF
+1 
-8 VPLRYKLLTM
+8 M
-18 KKIIALLVI
+18 KKIIALLVT

-40 IHEREVVILSTNDIH
+40 IHERELVVLSTNDIH
-55 AVIDNFPELVT
+55 AVIDNFPEFVT

-73 TVTTVLVDGGDRWT
+73 TVTTLLVDGGDRWT

-101 IELMNHAGYDAAT
+101 IELMNHAGYDAVVV
-114 IGNHEFDKG
+114 GNHEFDKG

-135 FPTLCANMQSHIDSL
+135 FPTLCANMQSNNPAL
-150 ATPQGSITIKA
+150 TTTQGSITIKT
-161 RNGVKIFIAGVVT
+161 RNGIKVFIAGVVT

-184 DEVFQGLEFSDPME
+184 DDVFEGLEFSDPKE

-222 KDIKFASENSGYNLI
+222 KDIKFASENSGYDMI
-237 VSGHTH
+237 VGGHTH

-248 VVGKTAIGQTERL
+248 LVGKTSIGQTERL
-261 LNLLGVTRIRLK
+261 LSLLGVTRIRLK
-273 GNKVASVDYENIS
+273 GNKVVSLDYENIS
-286 LESYAEDSATRQIV
+286 FDGYAEDSATREIV

-306 PVLGAVVGRFS
+306 PVLGAVVGQLA
-317 DSVTHTGFANMMT
+317 DSVTHTGFANMVT
-330 KVVAEATGAQ
+330 KVVAKATKAD
-340 IGFYHYGGVRLR
+340 IGFYHYGGIRLR
-352 KHAAGDVKLATV
+352 KHAAGDIKLATV

-408 TTPYNIIVDERGEAT
+408 TTPYTIIVDERGEAT
-423 DVVFPNLRENRK
+423 DVLFPKLRENRK
-435 YRVALS
+435 YSVALS

-451 KGENHTKHDVLV
+451 KGENHTKHDILV
-463 VDQLLEYLKTAPE
+463 VDQLLKYLKESPVTP
-476 ITIDNQ
+476 IDNQ
-482 PHQKIIKL
+482 PHQKIVKR

>member
-1 MQLCKIF
+1 
-8 VPLRYKLLTM
+8 M
-18 KKIIALLVI
+18 KKIIALLVT

-40 IHEREVVILSTNDIH
+40 IHERELVVLSTNDIH
-55 AVIDNFPELVT
+55 AVIDNFPEFVT

-73 TVTTVLVDGGDRWT
+73 TVTTLLVDGGDRWT

-101 IELMNHAGYDAAT
+101 IELMNHAGYDAVAL
-114 IGNHEFDKG
+114 GNHEFDKG

-135 FPTLCANMQSHIDSL
+135 FPTLCANMQSNNPAL
-150 ATPQGSITIKA
+150 TTPQGSTTIKT
-161 RNGVKIFIAGVVT
+161 RNGIKVFIAGVVT

-184 DEVFQGLEFSDPME
+184 DDVFEGLEFSDPME

-222 KDIKFASENSGYNLI
+222 KDIKFASENSGYDMI
-237 VSGHTH
+237 VGGHTH

-248 VVGKTAIGQTERL
+248 LVGKTSIGQTERL
-261 LNLLGVTRIRLK
+261 LSLLGVTRIRLK
-273 GNKVASVDYENIS
+273 GNKVVSLDYENIS
-286 LESYAEDSATRQIV
+286 FDGYAEDSATREIV

-306 PVLGAVVGRFS
+306 PVLGAVVGQLA
-317 DSVTHTGFANMMT
+317 DSVTHTGFANMVT
-330 KVVAEATGAQ
+330 KVVAKATKAD
-340 IGFYHYGGVRLR
+340 IGFYHYGGIRLR
-352 KHAAGDVKLATV
+352 KHAAGDIKLATV

-373 IHTIT
+373 IHTIM

-408 TTPYNIIVDERGEAT
+408 TTPYTIIVDERGEAT
-423 DVVFPNLRENRK
+423 DVLFPKLRENRK

-451 KGENHTKHDVLV
+451 KGENHTKHDILV
-463 VDQLLEYLKTAPE
+463 VDQLLKYLKESPVTP
-476 ITIDNQ
+476 IDNQ
-482 PHQKIIKL
+482 PYQKIVKR

>member
-1 MQLCKIF
+1 
-8 VPLRYKLLTM
+8 M
-18 KKIIALLVI
+18 KKIIALLVT

-40 IHEREVVILSTNDIH
+40 IHERELVVLSTNDIH
-55 AVIDNFPELVT
+55 AVIDNFPEFVT

-73 TVTTVLVDGGDRWT
+73 TVTTLLVDGGDRWT

-101 IELMNHAGYDAAT
+101 IELMNHAGYDAVA

-135 FPTLCANMQSHIDSL
+135 FPTLCANMQSNNPAL
-150 ATPQGSITIKA
+150 TTTQGSTTIKT
-161 RNGVKIFIAGVVT
+161 RNGIKVFIAGVVT

-184 DEVFQGLEFSDPME
+184 DDVFEGLEFSDPME

-222 KDIKFASENSGYNLI
+222 KDIKFASENSGYDMI
-237 VSGHTH
+237 VGGHTH

-248 VVGKTAIGQTERL
+248 LVGKTSIGQTERL
-261 LNLLGVTRIRLK
+261 LSLLGVTRIRLK
-273 GNKVASVDYENIS
+273 GNKVVSLDYENIS
-286 LESYAEDSATRQIV
+286 FDGYAEDSATREIV

-306 PVLGAVVGRFS
+306 PVLGAVVGQLA
-317 DSVTHTGFANMMT
+317 DSVTHTGFANMVT
-330 KVVAEATGAQ
+330 KVVAKATKAD
-340 IGFYHYGGVRLR
+340 IGFYHYGGIRLR
-352 KHAAGDVKLATV
+352 KHAAGDIKLATV

-408 TTPYNIIVDERGEAT
+408 TTPYTIIVDERGEAT
-423 DVVFPNLRENRK
+423 DVLFPKLRENRK

-451 KGENHTKHDVLV
+451 KGENHTKHDILV
-463 VDQLLEYLKTAPE
+463 VDQLLKYLKESPVTP
-476 ITIDNQ
+476 IDNQ
-482 PHQKIIKL
+482 PYQKIVKR